1 MVGNLVRELKNDG
14 VGIFLI
20 THDMP
25 DVFALSDR
33 LAVMKNGRMVGTYQT
48 RDVDEDEVLGMII
61 AGKQPAGKPET
72 TRPAR

>member
-1 MVGNLVRELKNDG
+1 
-14 VGIFLI
+14 
-20 THDMP
+20 
-25 DVFALSDR
+25 
-33 LAVMKNGRMVGTYQT
+33 MKNGRMVGTYQT